1 MRKLIGQQ
9 IGEAMTLTLTEGH
22 SGNCLAESHPDV
34 NHNMHPLHKKG
45 LPFVPNQVYGYSV
58 PAKSGTGIGVPEILK
73 ATYDAPSVFFYV
85 VGLTHPFFGRWCIIQ
100 RLSRAMVAQAGASSE
115 APVSF
120 RAGYA
125 NPVWATTCEI
135 GVSGGSV
142 TRYLKEAAKC
152 WLLPLPK
159 IHNSSGLSPQ
169 FAAIVRQS
177 SLFSTMLLL
186 RLSVMLVAL
195 WCVITSVSLLAASL
209 CRGRAMIKTYD
220 LPVDPTERSANLIS
234 LALLMDEVLK
244 GNADNRDEYL
254 AALISLFEVYARDLH
269 GLLEG
274 HALPEVAHD

>member
-34 NHNMHPLHKKG
+34 NHNMHPMRKKG

-58 PAKSGTGIGVPEILK
+58 PAKSGAGIGVLKILK

-159 IHNSSGLSPQ
+159 IRNLSGLSPQ

-209 CRGRAMIKTYD
+209 CRGWQH
-220 LPVDPTERSANLIS
+220 E
-234 LALLMDEVLK
+234 
-244 GNADNRDEYL
+244 
-254 AALISLFEVYARDLH
+254 
-269 GLLEG
+269 
-274 HALPEVAHD
+274 

>member
-1 MRKLIGQQ
+1 MTNDMNQ
-9 IGEAMTLTLTEGH
+9 IL
-22 SGNCLAESHPDV
+22 
-34 NHNMHPLHKKG
+34 HPLHKKG
-45 LPFVPNQVYGYSV
+45 LPFVPDQVYGYRA
-58 PAKSGTGIGVPEILK
+58 PAKSGAGIGVPVNRM
-73 ATYDAPSVFFYV
+73 ATCDAPSVFFYV

-115 APVSF
+115 APVSI

-125 NPVWATTCEI
+125 NPAWATTSEI

-142 TRYLKEAAKC
+142 TRYRMEAAKC

-159 IHNSSGLSPQ
+159 IRNLSGLSLL

-177 SLFSTMLLL
+177 NLFSTMLLL

-195 WCVITSVSLLAASL
+195 WCVITSVSLLAASP
-209 CRGRAMIKTYD
+209 CKGCAMIKIYD
-220 LPVDPTERSANLIS
+220 LPIDPKERSANLIS

-254 AALISLFEVYARDLH
+254 SALISLFEVYARDLH
-269 GLLEG
+269 SLLEG
-274 HALPEVAHD
+274 HALPEVSQ

>member
-9 IGEAMTLTLTEGH
+9 IGEAMTLTLTEGQ

-45 LPFVPNQVYGYSV
+45 LPFVPNQVYGYMA
-58 PAKSGTGIGVPEILK
+58 PAKSGVGIGVPVNRM
-73 ATYDAPSVFFYV
+73 ATCDAPSVFFYV

-115 APVSF
+115 APVF
-120 RAGYA
+120 IRAGYA
-125 NPVWATTCEI
+125 NPVWATTSEI

-142 TRYLKEAAKC
+142 TRYRMETATC

-159 IHNSSGLSPQ
+159 IRNLSGLSPQ
-169 FAAIVRQS
+169 FVAIVRQS
-177 SLFSTMLLL
+177 NLFSTMLLL

-195 WCVITSVSLLAASL
+195 WCVITSVSLLAASS
-209 CRGRAMIKTYD
+209 CRGCAMIKIYD
-220 LPVDPTERSANLIS
+220 LPIDPKERSANLIS

-254 AALISLFEVYARDLH
+254 SALISLFEVYARDLH
-269 GLLEG
+269 SLLEG
-274 HALPEVAHD
+274 HALPEVSQ